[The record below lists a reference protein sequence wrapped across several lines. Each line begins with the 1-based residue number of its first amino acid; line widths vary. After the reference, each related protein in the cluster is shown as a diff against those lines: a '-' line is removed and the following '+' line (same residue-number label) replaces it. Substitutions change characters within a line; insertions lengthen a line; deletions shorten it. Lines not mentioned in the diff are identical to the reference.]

1 MFTINIYVK
10 LALIA
15 IFLGGGTVLAIMY
28 GLGYSWILILIGFIL
43 LLSYVLL
50 GTVQSAA
57 QMVQTM
63 DFEGAE
69 KRLNLTLSPK
79 LLYVTNRAFYYIIKG
94 SIAMNLGKHEEAE
107 DLFQTAN
114 ALKLPSDNEKAM
126 VLLQLAGINANKQK
140 WKAAKNYHREASK
153 LNVTEGQLKQQIE
166 LFAKQLNQSGQMRG
180 AQGMMG
186 RSANRGGR
194 MMQPG
199 GKRRRP
205 KMR

>member
-15 IFLGGGTVLAIMY
+15 VFLGGGILLSILY
-28 GLGYSWILILIGFIL
+28 GIGYSWILILIGIL
-43 LLSYVLL
+43 LLISYILL

-63 DFEGAE
+63 DFDGAE
-69 KRLNLTLSPK
+69 KRLNLTLNPK
-79 LLYVTNRAFYYIIKG
+79 WLYVTNRAFYYILKG
-94 SIAMNLGKHEEAE
+94 SIAAQKGQSDKAEE
-107 DLFQTAN
+107 LFQTAN
-114 ALKLPSDNEKAM
+114 SLKLPSDNEKAM

-140 WKAAKNYHREASK
+140 WKAAQNYYREADK
-153 LNVTEGQLKQQIE
+153 LNVTEAQLKAQLE
-166 LFAKQLNQSGQMRG
+166 MFGKQLAQAGQVKG
-180 AQGMMG
+180 AQGMVG
-186 RSANRGGR
+186 RKMSKGR

-205 KMR
+205 RMR

>member
-1 MFTINIYVK
+1 MFSINIYLK
-10 LALIA
+10 FALIA
-15 IFLGGGTVLAIMY
+15 IFLGGGILLSFIY
-28 GLGYSWILILIGFIL
+28 GIGYSWILILIGLIL
-43 LLSYVLL
+43 LATYILL

-79 LLYVTNRAFYYIIKG
+79 YLYVTNRAFYYIIKG
-94 SIAMNLGKHEEAE
+94 SIAMNGNRHDEAE
-107 DLFQTAN
+107 ALFQKAN
-114 ALKLPSDNEKAM
+114 TLNLPSDNERGM
-126 VLLQLAGINANKQK
+126 VLLQLAGLNANKQK
-140 WKAAKNYHREASK
+140 WTAAKNYYREASK
-153 LNVTEGQLKQQIE
+153 LNITEPQLKEQVDMFGKQLKQ
-166 LFAKQLNQSGQMRG
+166 AGATKG

-186 RSANRGGR
+186 RSGSRGR
-194 MMQPG
+194 QMMPG